1 MNHIKNVPIL
11 LNKSFKT
18 IKEEGFRAF
27 FVKSLTFVNIH
38 LHMKKN
44 LDPSINPSSY
54 FMDVL
59 FINGCYLPHPS
70 RYRVEHQREQL
81 YANGIVSNVVFYD
94 NLSIDLVKNYRCFVF
109 FRCPATEKVIQF
121 IEFAKKNNK
130 IVLFD
135 IDDLVIDTKYTA
147 RIKYVQSM
155 SSEEKKVYNDGVN
168 RMQKTLRM
176 CDAAITTTD
185 RLASELKNY
194 VPEVFINRNTAS
206 ERMVEL
212 SLEVIKRK
220 DDLKL
225 IPKAQNSIIIGYF
238 SGSITHND
246 DIQMIS
252 PVLIKILIEH
262 PNVFLKLV
270 GKLDLPQELIPIK
283 NQIIFAKFED
293 WEKLPAII
301 ASVDINI
308 VPLEDTIFNQA
319 KSENKWIEAALVKVP
334 TIASKVGAFEQ
345 MIENGVTGILCKN
358 NEEWYIALRELIINK
373 EKRISLA
380 ENAFQYVIKHCTTIY
395 TGYPLTKY
403 IKNKLKP
410 NIAFVVP
417 SLNTSGGVLVVLEHC
432 KILKN
437 AGYDILLIDEGVDQ
451 QKTAQINEEL
461 PAININSTSINGSF
475 DKVVA
480 TLWTTVSFLATYPN
494 IKQRYYLVQGFET
507 DFYPHGQLFKKHANQ
522 TYNACFPLKYITVSK
537 WCQKWLNEDFEK
549 KAFYAPNGLDI
560 ELFLPR
566 KRSFN
571 EKIRILVE
579 GNCIDYYKNVDESF
593 QIIEKLPPEKFEIWY
608 MSYLGEPKP
617 WYRVDKVLMN
627 IPHNEVAEIYRQ
639 CHILLKSSILES
651 FSYPP
656 LEMMATGG
664 FAVVAKN
671 EGNSEYL
678 IDGENCLL
686 YKSGDIAGAVS
697 AIERICSDETL
708 RNLLY
713 EKGLKTAQS
722 RSWKNIEKDI
732 LQLYDIS

>member
-1 MNHIKNVPIL
+1 MRISVLI
-11 LNKSFKT
+11 NKSKETLINNGFKT
-18 IKEEGFRAF
+18 FI
-27 FVKSLTFVNIH
+27 VKSLFYIRRHSQFFKSDNRS
-38 LHMKKN
+38 
-44 LDPSINPSSY
+44 LDLSCY

-59 FINGCYLPHPS
+59 FINGCYLPHPH

-81 YANGIVSNVVFYD
+81 YANGIESNEISYD
-94 NLSIDLVKNYRCFVF
+94 NLTSNLVNNYRCFIF
-109 FRCPATEKVIQF
+109 FRCPATEKVIHF
-121 IEFAKKNNK
+121 IEIAKKNNK

-135 IDDLVIDTKYTA
+135 VDDLVIDTKYTD

-155 SSEEKKVYNDGVN
+155 SDKEKKEYDDGVN

-176 CDAAITTTD
+176 CDGAITTTNQ
-185 RLASELKNY
+185 LASELRNY
-194 VPEVFINRNTAS
+194 ISEVFINRNTAS

-212 SLEVIKRK
+212 SLEAIQNKNEINSIRK
-220 DDLKL
+220 T
-225 IPKAQNSIIIGYF
+225 QNSIIIGYF

-308 VPLEDTIFNQA
+308 VPLEDTIFNRA

-549 KAFYAPNGLDI
+549 NAFYAPNGLDI
-560 ELFLPR
+560 ELFQPR

-617 WYRVDKVLMN
+617 WYRVDKTLIN
-627 IPHNEVAEIYRQ
+627 IPHDKVPEIYRQ

-664 FAVVAKN
+664 FAVVSKN

-713 EKGLKTAQS
+713 ENGLKTAQS